1 VKRVSESAGQQ
12 VSKLRVLIAGG
23 GTGGHVIPAL
33 AIARELQDAHGA
45 EVHFLGT
52 ERGLETK
59 LVPEAGFAI
68 SYVQV
73 GMLKNV
79 GPLTRAKTLLDL
91 PRGVLSSMQ
100 LLRDFRPEVVV
111 GVGGYASGPGML
123 AAILL
128 RIPTLVFEPNAEPG
142 MVNRYIGKYVSAAA
156 ISFETTKRFFR
167 NAKVTGRPVRAEFFA
182 IQPKTDAPPRL
193 LILGGSQGARALNE
207 IVPKI
212 ATDLLNQVPGLTI
225 GHQAGERHAESTREA
240 YLREGVDPR
249 RYEVYAFLE
258 DTPAEVAKADL
269 ILCRS
274 GGTVEELCA
283 AGRPSILVPFPQAAD
298 DHQSR
303 NAEAM
308 QAGGAAIWLPEREMT
323 SELLTTMV
331 HDLLLDVGRLEQ
343 MSAAARAMAHPHALE
358 EIGAMVVGLSR

>member
-1 VKRVSESAGQQ
+1 MKRVSESAGQP

-33 AIARELQDAHGA
+33 AIARELRDAHGA

-52 ERGLETK
+52 MRGLETK
-59 LVPEAGFAI
+59 LVPEAGFPI
-68 SYVQV
+68 SYIQV

-79 GPLTRAKTLLDL
+79 GLRTRLKTLQDL
-91 PRGVLSSMQ
+91 PRGVVSAIR
-100 LLRDFRPEVVV
+100 LLREFRPHVVV

-128 RIPTLVFEPNAEPG
+128 RRPTLVFEPNAEPG
-142 MVNRYIGKYVSAAA
+142 MVNRYIGRFVSAAA
-156 ISFETTKRFFR
+156 VSFERTRSFFR
-167 NAKVTGRPVRAEFFA
+167 NAVVTGRPVRSEFFA
-182 IQPKTDAPPRL
+182 IGPKGEAPPRL

-207 IVPKI
+207 ILPKI
-212 ATDLLNQVPGLTI
+212 ANELLRQIPGLTI
-225 GHQAGERHAESTREA
+225 GHQAGERHAISTLQA
-240 YLREGVDPR
+240 YRLEGVDAS

-258 DTPAEVAKADL
+258 NTPAEVAKADL

-283 AGRPSILVPFPQAAD
+283 AGRPSILVPFPQSAD

-308 QAGGAAIWLPEREMT
+308 QAGGAAIWLPESEMT
-323 SELLTTMV
+323 PELLTTML
-331 HDLLLDVGRLEQ
+331 HDLLLDVARLEQ
-343 MSAAARAMAHPHALE
+343 MSAAARAMAHPRALE
-358 EIGAMVVGLSR
+358 EIGAMVVGLAR